1 MKMVRIRTIA
11 LTFALASSVAAT
23 ASAQIVTETNPP
35 TPTVA
40 PPPAP
45 TTAAEEDFSGPEIP
59 PVPEGLRERVA
70 ELGRTVDE
78 TAECYTW
85 RGERSEHTADPR
97 CGAWYAT
104 LVRGGPASAH
114 AIGAA
119 LMRPASAPQPV
130 RDSDGEYQRG
140 PRLVQVMFSASLPDA
155 LPYALRVLAD
165 DARGGRAFNDT
176 DREILRQL
184 ARATGDD
191 VNPVAPWESEVWST
205 EVARTHASTA
215 WLRWWRSHQ
224 GETRAQWTAAAETRA
239 IADLS
244 HADPAVR
251 FSAMQ
256 RLAPVPAHR
265 PAVTTALRELLA
277 SPELPAR
284 AAVHIRRWAQ
294 RTRIPVP
301 PAAPAAVR
309 PPSLA
314 RAD

>member
-11 LTFALASSVAAT
+11 LTFLLASSVTAT

-35 TPTVA
+35 APIAA
-40 PPPAP
+40 PPSAPAP
-45 TTAAEEDFSGPEIP
+45 AAEEELSGPELP

-78 TAECYTW
+78 TAECFTY
-85 RGERSEHTADPR
+85 RAERSEHIADSR

-119 LMRPASAPQPV
+119 LLRPATAAHRV
-130 RDSDGEYQRG
+130 RDTDGEYQRG
-140 PRLVQVMFSASLPDA
+140 PRLVQVMFNASVADA
-155 LPYALRVLAD
+155 LPYALRALS
-165 DARGGRAFNDT
+165 DAARAGEFRET

-184 ARATGDD
+184 VRATGDD
-191 VNPVAPWESEVWST
+191 VNPVAPWESEVWSS
-205 EVARTHASTA
+205 EVARAHASTA

-239 IADLS
+239 TADLT
-244 HADPAVR
+244 HPDPAVR
-251 FSAMQ
+251 FSALQ
-256 RLAPVPAHR
+256 RLARVPAHR
-265 PAVTTALRELLA
+265 AAVTTSLGELLS

-294 RTRIPVP
+294 RARIPVP
-301 PAAPAAVR
+301 PAAPVAAR

>member
-23 ASAQIVTETNPP
+23 ASAQIVTESS
-35 TPTVA
+35 A
-40 PPPAP
+40 PAP
-45 TTAAEEDFSGPEIP
+45 LAAPVTAPAPAAEDELSGPEIP
-59 PVPEGLRERVA
+59 PVPEGLRDRVA
-70 ELGRTVDE
+70 ELGRTVNE
-78 TAECYTW
+78 TAECYTF
-85 RGERSEHTADPR
+85 RGERSEHIADSR
-97 CGAWYAT
+97 CGTWYAT

-114 AIGAA
+114 AIGSA
-119 LMRPASAPQPV
+119 LVRPASDPHSV

-140 PRLVQVMFSASLPDA
+140 PRLVQVMFSASVADA
-155 LPYALRVLAD
+155 LPYALRVLSD
-165 DARGGRAFNDT
+165 DARREGFSET

-191 VNPVAPWESEVWST
+191 VNPVAPWESEVWSS
-205 EVARTHASTA
+205 EVARSHASTA

-256 RLAPVPAHR
+256 RLASVPAHR

-294 RTRIPVP
+294 RARRSTKPTSCRR
-301 PAAPAAVR
+301 PATA
-309 PPSLA
+309 
-314 RAD
+314 